1 MTERHGDRPDTPA
14 DRPAPTLTSK
24 ARTDLLLR
32 VAPTATM
39 RERERDVGRPAPT
52 LAFGHNANGWEWV
65 VNTRQKSLKGGQ
77 RTEDYKRSAERPSP
91 TLTGQAGGFW
101 QWERPAT
108 TGCGDPRIPAP
119 GYRKGTERAFD
130 GVVTSDE
137 FLTGDVPGPVG
148 IKLTVEEALTLQGFS
163 PDYPVQGSRTK
174 KFEQIGNAV
183 CPPLAAAVLGALIRA
198 SA

>member
-1 MTERHGDRPDTPA
+1 MTERHGDRPDTPG

-39 RERERDVGRPAPT
+39 RERERETWVGRRPT

-91 TLTGQAGGFW
+91 TLTDQSGGFW

-108 TGCGDPRIPAP
+108 TVCGDPRIPAP

-137 FLTGDVPGPVG
+137 LLSPVG
-148 IKLTVEEALTLQGFS
+148 IKLTVEEALTLQGFP

-183 CPPLAAAVLGALIRA
+183 CPPLAAAVLGALIGPA
-198 SA
+198 A